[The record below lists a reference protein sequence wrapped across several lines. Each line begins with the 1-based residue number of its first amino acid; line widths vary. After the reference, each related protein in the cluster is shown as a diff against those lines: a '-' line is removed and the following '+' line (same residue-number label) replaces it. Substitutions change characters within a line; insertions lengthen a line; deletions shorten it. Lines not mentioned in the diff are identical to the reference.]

1 MFEEIV
7 SNYEPQIFE
16 DKRGY
21 LKVISEDQV
30 TGVSYKE
37 SFSLKN
43 VYRGLHIQFPPH
55 VQTKHIMVKS
65 GCIIDY
71 VMVLDP
77 KRKDFGQ
84 IFNSE
89 LSSSEKIYT
98 IPKFCA
104 HGYLALED
112 SVIRYLC
119 LGKYSEK
126 EEVSIN
132 FNEGV
137 DDNLIRSV
145 KDENGL
151 TLEEAVQLFSKIQ
164 W

>member
-21 LKVISEDQV
+21 LKVISEDLV

-43 VYRGLHIQFPPH
+43 VYRGLHIQYPPFA
-55 VQTKHIMVKS
+55 QTKHIMVKS

-77 KRKDFGQ
+77 KSKNFGK
-84 IFNSE
+84 IFNSK
-89 LSSSEKIYT
+89 LSSSEMIYT

-126 EEVSIN
+126 EEVSIRP
-132 FNEGV
+132 FEWA
-137 DDNLIRSV
+137 DDNLIYSV

-151 TLEEAVQLFSKIQ
+151 TLEEAINVFSKIQ